1 MSLRQFLSAI
11 AEKLRIDPLAGKEA
25 AIAKLN
31 PEKIYLENVR
41 SALGVSTLQAKLYCD
56 TAVRRGVFR
65 KRVEV
70 VCPDGSVAISA
81 SDEAELPELVT
92 CWQEDGGGFTQVEYA
107 TRNLRKVS
115 FYQMNYD
122 DSASRAHA

>member
-11 AEKLRIDPLAGKEA
+11 AEKLRIDPLFAGKEA
-25 AIAKLN
+25 AIASLD

-41 SALGVSTLQAKLYCD
+41 SALGVSTFQAKLYCE

-70 VCPDGSVAISA
+70 VCPGAVK
-81 SDEAELPELVT
+81 
-92 CWQEDGGGFTQVEYA
+92 W
-107 TRNLRKVS
+107 R
-115 FYQMNYD
+115 
-122 DSASRAHA
+122 

>member
-1 MSLRQFLSAI
+1 M
-11 AEKLRIDPLAGKEA
+11 AERLRIDPLAGKGA

-41 SALGVSTLQAKLYCD
+41 SVLGVSAFQAKLYCE

-70 VCPDGSVAISA
+70 VCPDGSVAASA
-81 SDEAELPELVT
+81 DDESGLPDFVR
-92 CWQEDGGGFTQVEYA
+92 CWQEDGGEFTQVQYA
-107 TRNLRKVS
+107 TRDLRKVS

-122 DSASRAHA
+122 RAAA